1 MASIKLKRLVLVKR
15 YLWGSLIVATVPLL
29 LLAGMYDRYS
39 SDLLQRLVIEKTR
52 AELEVVVVQMSAFIN
67 SQVFRLENLVDL
79 PSMSRIVQEE
89 KSSIL
94 PDQLLDFLYLESSG
108 QDIYAVELYNAKYEL
123 LHSVP
128 SQKTSILGSRARLP
142 LIQLDETSILGPFLP
157 NDGAPAWFL
166 IRKDVL
172 RDGRKIGAV
181 ALKIRLASLTE
192 LASPLFSYGVY
203 EPILKFGDATG
214 VSVLGMKQRFGDLLA
229 TSREIV
235 PSWRIGLH
243 SIGAN
248 VQQSRTL
255 IRYLLLLAVALST
268 LGIVWLFFHMSS
280 RLANMVLPLTV
291 GARAIAKGD
300 LDYRV
305 PETGA
310 GEIKSLAKSFNL
322 MSERLNEMIASR
334 VDVERRAALGNLA
347 AGMAHEIRNPLTT
360 IRTTV
365 YGLMRMEK
373 DQPRLKM
380 FEIVNEEITRVDGNI
395 EEFLDYARPRA
406 PKIEMVAV
414 KELFKS
420 IEILTSGMASE
431 ISVKMSMIG
440 DSSLKLNVDP
450 AHIRQVLMNVVLNAF
465 QAMPRGGHLIMHA
478 SREGEFAKINIKDT
492 GIGISEEHL
501 MQVKVPFFTTK
512 KAGTGLGLSIC
523 TQLIKANG
531 GRFELES
538 EIGKGTSVT
547 IIVPTFHQDKLESWK
562 QR

>member
-1 MASIKLKRLVLVKR
+1 MVSTKLSQLVLVKR
-15 YLWGSLIVATVPLL
+15 YLWGSLIVAIVPLL

-39 SDLLQRLVIEKTR
+39 SDLLQKLVIEKTQ

-79 PSMSRIVQEE
+79 PLMSHIVQQE
-89 KSSIL
+89 KNLIL
-94 PDQLLDFLYLESSG
+94 PDTLLDFLYLESSG
-108 QDIYAVELYNAKYEL
+108 QDIYAVELYNVKNEL

-128 SQKTSILGSRARLP
+128 SQRLSIMSNRAWLP
-142 LIQLDETSILGPFLP
+142 LIQLEKAAILGPILP
-157 NDGAPAWFL
+157 EDGSPAWFL

-172 RDGRKIGAV
+172 RDGRKVGAV

-203 EPILKFGDATG
+203 EPIVKFGDAAS
-214 VSVLGMKQRFGDLLA
+214 VSVLGMKQQFGDLLA
-229 TSREIV
+229 TSHEIV

-243 SIGAN
+243 SVGAN

-268 LGIVWLFFHMSS
+268 LGIVWLFFHMSR

-322 MSERLNEMIASR
+322 MSERLNDMFTSR

-360 IRTTV
+360 IRTTI

-373 DQPRLKM
+373 DKKRLKM
-380 FEIVNEEITRVDGNI
+380 FEIVNEEITRVDGNV
-395 EEFLDYARPRA
+395 EEFLDYARPRE
-406 PKIEMVAV
+406 PKVEMVAV
-414 KELFKS
+414 KELFNS

-450 AHIRQVLMNVVLNAF
+450 AHIRQILMNIVLNAF
-465 QAMPRGGHLIMHA
+465 QAMPCGGHLIMHA
-478 SREGEFAKINIKDT
+478 SREGNLAKINIKDT

-501 MQVKVPFFTTK
+501 KQVQVPFFTTK

-531 GRFELES
+531 GGFELES

-547 IIVPTFHQDKLESWK
+547 IIVPIFHQDKLEN
-562 QR
+562 